1 MFVDRDTVLK
11 GIAASPGIAIGKI
24 FLLKEEDFCF
34 IRKEIPK
41 SFRETERKRFDDA
54 IEKTKSEFTV
64 TYNKINDVLGKN
76 YAHIADVHLLILD
89 DPTLKKDVYKL
100 IADGV
105 NAEYALFKVLDKII
119 RSFEN
124 MNDSFFKERKIDIQ
138 DVGKKI
144 MANFFGKKR
153 KNLARVDEKSIIVA
167 NNLTPADTVSVRGK
181 KIAGFAT
188 DIGGKTSHTAIIA
201 QGLAIP
207 AVVGLKNISSIV
219 KTGETI
225 IIDGDKGDVVLNP
238 SSKTLLHYKN
248 KYDFQLSRMGEL
260 EKLKNLTSETTD
272 NHKIFIFANI
282 DHSDEVPLI
291 LDKGAVGIGLYRTET
306 IYLNRNSI
314 PKEQEHFDIYSK
326 IVQQISTYAITIR
339 TFDLGGD
346 KLDKMGLSNK
356 DFRSNPFL
364 GLRSIRLCLKYP
376 EIFIT
381 QLRAILRVSVLGKVK
396 LMYPMISGV
405 AEVRAANAILD
416 KVKEDL
422 RKENIKFNENM
433 EVGVMIEVPSAVA
446 VIDSIAK
453 EVDFVSIG
461 TNDLIQYTLAVDR
474 VNESVAYL
482 YDPMHP
488 AILKFI
494 KCIIDEGHKAG
505 IKVAMCGG
513 MAGEP
518 KYTPVILGMSLDE
531 FSVSPSQIVPIK
543 KIVRSVSF
551 ADCKTMADKVLQL
564 EDSKSILKE
573 IDLFY
578 ETRGININA

>member
-1 MFVDRDTVLK
+1 MFVDRDIVLE
-11 GIAASPGIAIGKI
+11 GIAASPGVAIGKV
-24 FLLKEEDFCF
+24 FLLEEEDFCF

-41 SFRETERKRFDDA
+41 SFREAERKRFEDA
-54 IEKTKSEFTV
+54 IEKTRSEFTV
-64 TYNKINDVLGKN
+64 TYNKINDVLGEN
-76 YAHIADVHLLILD
+76 YAHIADVHILILD

-124 MNDSFFKERKIDIQ
+124 INDNFFKERKVDIQ

-144 MANFFGKKR
+144 LANLFGKKG
-153 KNLARVDEKSIIVA
+153 KNLARVDEESIIIA

-207 AVVGLKNISSIV
+207 AVVGLKNISSLV
-219 KTGETI
+219 KAGETV
-225 IIDGDKGDVVLNP
+225 IIDGDKGEVILNP

-248 KYDFQLSRMGEL
+248 KYDLQLSRTVEL

-291 LDKGAVGIGLYRTET
+291 LNKGAVGIGLYRTET
-306 IYLNRNSI
+306 IYFNRDSI
-314 PKEQEHFDIYSK
+314 PTEEEHFDTYSK
-326 IVQQISTYAITIR
+326 VVQQISPYAITIR

-346 KLDKMGLSNK
+346 KLTKMGLLNLG
-356 DFRSNPFL
+356 FESNPFL

-376 EIFIT
+376 EIFIS

-396 LMYPMISGV
+396 LMYPMISGL
-405 AEVRAANAILD
+405 AELRAANAILD
-416 KVKEDL
+416 KVKENL
-422 RKENIKFNENM
+422 RKENIKFDENM

-474 VNESVAYL
+474 VNENVAYL
-482 YDPMHP
+482 YEPMHP
-488 AILKFI
+488 AILRFI
-494 KCIIDEGHKAG
+494 KRTIDEGHKAG
-505 IKVAMCGG
+505 IKVAMCGE

-518 KYTPVILGMSLDE
+518 KYTPVILGMGLDE
-531 FSVSPSQIVPIK
+531 FSVSPSQIATIK
-543 KIVRSVSF
+543 KIVRSMSF
-551 ADCKTMADKVLQL
+551 VDCKTIADKVLKL

-578 ETRGININA
+578 ETRGINA

>member
-1 MFVDRDTVLK
+1 MFVDRDIVLK
-11 GIAASPGIAIGKI
+11 GIAASPGIAIGKV
-24 FLLKEEDFCF
+24 FLLEEEDFCF
-34 IRKEIPK
+34 IREEIPK

-54 IEKTKSEFTV
+54 IEKTRSEFMG
-64 TYNKINDVLGKN
+64 TYDRINEVLGGN

-124 MNDSFFKERKIDIQ
+124 INDSFFKERKADIQ
-138 DVGKKI
+138 DVGKKVL
-144 MANFFGKKR
+144 ANLFGKKG
-153 KNLARVDEKSIIVA
+153 KNLERVDEEFIIIA
-167 NNLTPADTVSVRGK
+167 NNLTPAETVSVRGK
-181 KIAGFAT
+181 KITGFAT
-188 DIGGKTSHTAIIA
+188 DVGGKTSHTAIIA
-201 QGLAIP
+201 RGLAIP
-207 AVVGLKNISSIV
+207 AVVGLKNISSLV

-225 IIDGDKGDVVLNP
+225 IIDGDKGEVVLNS
-238 SSKTLLHYKN
+238 SSKTLLYYKN
-248 KYDFQLSRMGEL
+248 KYDLQLSRIVEL

-272 NHKIFIFANI
+272 KHKIFIFANI

-291 LDKGAVGIGLYRTET
+291 LNKGAVGIGLYRTET
-306 IYLNRNSI
+306 IYFNRNSI
-314 PKEQEHFDIYSK
+314 PTEQEHFDTYSK
-326 IVQQISTYAITIR
+326 VVQQISPYAITIR

-346 KLDKMGLSNK
+346 KLTKTGVLNLG
-356 DFRSNPFL
+356 FESNPFL

-376 EIFIT
+376 KIFIS

-396 LMYPMISGV
+396 LMYPMISGLD
-405 AEVRAANAILD
+405 EVRAANSILD

-422 RKENIKFNENM
+422 RKENIKFDENM

-474 VNESVAYL
+474 VNENVAYL

-488 AILKFI
+488 AILRFI
-494 KCIIDEGHKAG
+494 KSIIDEGHKAG
-505 IKVAMCGG
+505 IKVAMCGE

-518 KYTPVILGMSLDE
+518 KYTPVILGMGLDE
-531 FSVSPSQIVPIK
+531 FSVSPSQIAPIK
-543 KIVRSVSF
+543 KIVRNMSF
-551 ADCKTMADKVLQL
+551 VDCKTMTDKVLKL

-578 ETRGININA
+578 EARGINA

>member
-1 MFVDRDTVLK
+1 MFVDRDIVLE
-11 GIAASPGIAIGKI
+11 GIAASPGIAIGKV
-24 FLLKEEDFCF
+24 FLLEEEDFCF

-41 SFRETERKRFDDA
+41 SFREAERKRFEDA
-54 IEKTKSEFTV
+54 IEKTRSEFTV
-64 TYNKINDVLGKN
+64 TYNKINDVLGEN
-76 YAHIADVHLLILD
+76 YAHIADVHILILD

-119 RSFEN
+119 RFFEN
-124 MNDSFFKERKIDIQ
+124 INDNFFKERKVDIQ

-144 MANFFGKKR
+144 LANLFGKKG
-153 KNLARVDEKSIIVA
+153 KNLARVDEESIIIA

-207 AVVGLKNISSIV
+207 AVVGLKNISSLV
-219 KTGETI
+219 KAGETV
-225 IIDGDKGDVVLNP
+225 IIDGDKGEVILNP

-248 KYDFQLSRMGEL
+248 KYNLQLSRTVEL

-291 LDKGAVGIGLYRTET
+291 LNKGAVGIGLYRTET
-306 IYLNRNSI
+306 IYFNRDSI
-314 PKEQEHFDIYSK
+314 PTEEEHFDTYSK
-326 IVQQISTYAITIR
+326 VVQQISPYAITIR

-346 KLDKMGLSNK
+346 KLTKMGLLNLG
-356 DFRSNPFL
+356 FESNPFL

-376 EIFIT
+376 EIFIS

-396 LMYPMISGV
+396 LMYPMISGL
-405 AEVRAANAILD
+405 AELRAANAILD
-416 KVKEDL
+416 KVKENL
-422 RKENIKFNENM
+422 RKENIKFDENM

-474 VNESVAYL
+474 VNENVAYL
-482 YDPMHP
+482 YEPMHP
-488 AILKFI
+488 AILRFI
-494 KCIIDEGHKAG
+494 KRTIDEGHKAG
-505 IKVAMCGG
+505 IKVAMCGE

-518 KYTPVILGMSLDE
+518 KCTPVILGMGLDE
-531 FSVSPSQIVPIK
+531 FSVSPSQIATIK
-543 KIVRSVSF
+543 KIVRSMSF
-551 ADCKTMADKVLQL
+551 VDCKTMADKVLKL

-578 ETRGININA
+578 ETRGINA

>member
-1 MFVDRDTVLK
+1 MFVDRDIVLE
-11 GIAASPGIAIGKI
+11 GIAASPGIAIGKV
-24 FLLKEEDFCF
+24 FLLEEEDFCF

-41 SFRETERKRFDDA
+41 SFREAERKRFEDA
-54 IEKTKSEFTV
+54 IEKTRSEFTV
-64 TYNKINDVLGKN
+64 TYNKINDVLGEN
-76 YAHIADVHLLILD
+76 YAHIADVHILILD

-124 MNDSFFKERKIDIQ
+124 INDNFFKERKVDIQ

-144 MANFFGKKR
+144 LANLFGKKG
-153 KNLARVDEKSIIVA
+153 KNLARVDEESIIIA

-207 AVVGLKNISSIV
+207 AVVGLKNISSLV
-219 KTGETI
+219 KAGETV
-225 IIDGDKGDVVLNP
+225 IIDGDKGEVILNP

-248 KYDFQLSRMGEL
+248 KYDLQLSRTVEL

-291 LDKGAVGIGLYRTET
+291 LNKGAVGIGLYRTET
-306 IYLNRNSI
+306 IYFNRDSI
-314 PKEQEHFDIYSK
+314 PTEEEHFDTYSK
-326 IVQQISTYAITIR
+326 VIQQISPYAITIR

-346 KLDKMGLSNK
+346 KLTKMGLLNLG
-356 DFRSNPFL
+356 FESNPFL

-376 EIFIT
+376 EIFIS

-396 LMYPMISGV
+396 LMYPMISGL
-405 AEVRAANAILD
+405 AELRAANAILD
-416 KVKEDL
+416 KVKENL
-422 RKENIKFNENM
+422 RKENIKFDENM

-474 VNESVAYL
+474 VNENVAYL
-482 YDPMHP
+482 YEPMHP
-488 AILKFI
+488 AILRFI
-494 KCIIDEGHKAG
+494 KRTIDEGHKAG
-505 IKVAMCGG
+505 IKVAMCGE

-518 KYTPVILGMSLDE
+518 KYTPVILGMGLDE
-531 FSVSPSQIVPIK
+531 FSVSPSQIATIK
-543 KIVRSVSF
+543 KIVRSMSF
-551 ADCKTMADKVLQL
+551 VDCKTMADKVLKL

-578 ETRGININA
+578 ETRGINA

>member
-1 MFVDRDTVLK
+1 MFVDRDIVLE
-11 GIAASPGIAIGKI
+11 GIAASPGIAIGKV
-24 FLLKEEDFCF
+24 FLLEEEDFCF

-41 SFRETERKRFDDA
+41 SFREAERKRFEDA
-54 IEKTKSEFTV
+54 IEKTRSEFTV
-64 TYNKINDVLGKN
+64 TYNKINDVLGEN
-76 YAHIADVHLLILD
+76 YAHIADVHILILD

-105 NAEYALFKVLDKII
+105 NAEYAFFKVLDKII

-124 MNDSFFKERKIDIQ
+124 INDNFFKERKVDIQ

-144 MANFFGKKR
+144 LANLFGKKG
-153 KNLARVDEKSIIVA
+153 KNLARVDEESIIIA

-207 AVVGLKNISSIV
+207 AVVGLKNISSLV
-219 KTGETI
+219 KAGETV
-225 IIDGDKGDVVLNP
+225 IIDGDKGEVILNP

-248 KYDFQLSRMGEL
+248 KYDLQLSRTVEL

-291 LDKGAVGIGLYRTET
+291 LNKGAVGIGLYRTET
-306 IYLNRNSI
+306 IYFNRDSI
-314 PKEQEHFDIYSK
+314 PTEEEHFDTYSK
-326 IVQQISTYAITIR
+326 VVQQISPYAITIR

-346 KLDKMGLSNK
+346 KLTKMGLLNLG
-356 DFRSNPFL
+356 FESNPFL

-376 EIFIT
+376 EIFIS

-396 LMYPMISGV
+396 LMYPMISGL
-405 AEVRAANAILD
+405 AELRAANAILD
-416 KVKEDL
+416 KVKENL
-422 RKENIKFNENM
+422 RKENIKFDENM
-433 EVGVMIEVPSAVA
+433 EVGVMMEVPSAVA

-474 VNESVAYL
+474 VNENVAYL
-482 YDPMHP
+482 YEPMHP
-488 AILKFI
+488 AILRFI
-494 KCIIDEGHKAG
+494 KRTIDEGHKAG
-505 IKVAMCGG
+505 IKVAMCGE

-518 KYTPVILGMSLDE
+518 KYTPVILGMGLDE
-531 FSVSPSQIVPIK
+531 FSVSPSQIATIK
-543 KIVRSVSF
+543 KIVRSMSF
-551 ADCKTMADKVLQL
+551 VDCKTMADKVLKL

-578 ETRGININA
+578 ETRGINA

>member
-1 MFVDRDTVLK
+1 MFVDRDIVLE

-24 FLLKEEDFCF
+24 FLLEEEDFCF

-41 SFRETERKRFDDA
+41 SFREAERKRFEDA
-54 IEKTKSEFTV
+54 IEKTRSEFTV
-64 TYNKINDVLGKN
+64 TYNKINDVLGEN
-76 YAHIADVHLLILD
+76 YAHIADVHILILD

-124 MNDSFFKERKIDIQ
+124 INDSFFKERKVDIQ

-144 MANFFGKKR
+144 LANLFGKKG
-153 KNLARVDEKSIIVA
+153 KNLARVDEESIIIA

-207 AVVGLKNISSIV
+207 AVVGLKNISSLV
-219 KTGETI
+219 KTGETV
-225 IIDGDKGDVVLNP
+225 IIDGDKGEVILNP

-248 KYDFQLSRMGEL
+248 KYDLQLLRTIEL

-291 LDKGAVGIGLYRTET
+291 LNKGAVGIGLYRTET
-306 IYLNRNSI
+306 IYFNRDSI
-314 PKEQEHFDIYSK
+314 PTEEEHFDIYSK
-326 IVQQISTYAITIR
+326 VVQQISPYAITIR

-346 KLDKMGLSNK
+346 KLTKMGLLNLG
-356 DFRSNPFL
+356 FESNPFL

-376 EIFIT
+376 EIFIS

-396 LMYPMISGV
+396 LMYPMISGL
-405 AEVRAANAILD
+405 AELRAANAILD
-416 KVKEDL
+416 KVKENL
-422 RKENIKFNENM
+422 RKENIKFDENM

-474 VNESVAYL
+474 VNENVAYL
-482 YDPMHP
+482 YEPMHP
-488 AILKFI
+488 AILRFI
-494 KCIIDEGHKAG
+494 KRTIDEGHKAG
-505 IKVAMCGG
+505 IKVAMCGE

-518 KYTPVILGMSLDE
+518 KYTPVILGMGLDE
-531 FSVSPSQIVPIK
+531 FSVSPSQIATIK
-543 KIVRSVSF
+543 KIVRSMSF
-551 ADCKTMADKVLQL
+551 VDCKTMADKVLKL

-578 ETRGININA
+578 ETRGINA

>member
-1 MFVDRDTVLK
+1 MFVDRDIVLE
-11 GIAASPGIAIGKI
+11 GIAASPGIAIGKV
-24 FLLKEEDFCF
+24 FLLEEEDFCF

-41 SFRETERKRFDDA
+41 SFREAERKRFEDA
-54 IEKTKSEFTV
+54 IEKTRSEFTV
-64 TYNKINDVLGKN
+64 TYNKINDVLGEN
-76 YAHIADVHLLILD
+76 YAHIADVHILILD

-124 MNDSFFKERKIDIQ
+124 INDNFFKERKVDIQ

-144 MANFFGKKR
+144 LANLFGKKG
-153 KNLARVDEKSIIVA
+153 KNLARVDEESIIIA

-188 DIGGKTSHTAIIA
+188 DIGGKTSHAAIIA

-207 AVVGLKNISSIV
+207 AVVGLKNISSLV
-219 KTGETI
+219 KAGETV
-225 IIDGDKGDVVLNP
+225 IIDGDKGEVILNP

-248 KYDFQLSRMGEL
+248 KYDLQLSRMVEL

-291 LDKGAVGIGLYRTET
+291 LNKGAVGIGLYRTET
-306 IYLNRNSI
+306 IYFNRDSI
-314 PKEQEHFDIYSK
+314 PTEEEHFDTYSK
-326 IVQQISTYAITIR
+326 VVQQISPYAITIR

-346 KLDKMGLSNK
+346 KLTKMGLLNLG
-356 DFRSNPFL
+356 FESNPFL

-376 EIFIT
+376 EIFIS

-396 LMYPMISGV
+396 LMYPMISGL
-405 AEVRAANAILD
+405 AELRAANAILD
-416 KVKEDL
+416 KVKENL
-422 RKENIKFNENM
+422 RKENIKFDENM

-453 EVDFVSIG
+453 EVDFVSI
-461 TNDLIQYTLAVDR
+461 
-474 VNESVAYL
+474 
-482 YDPMHP
+482 
-488 AILKFI
+488 
-494 KCIIDEGHKAG
+494 
-505 IKVAMCGG
+505 
-513 MAGEP
+513 
-518 KYTPVILGMSLDE
+518 
-531 FSVSPSQIVPIK
+531 
-543 KIVRSVSF
+543 
-551 ADCKTMADKVLQL
+551 
-564 EDSKSILKE
+564 
-573 IDLFY
+573 
-578 ETRGININA
+578 

>member
-1 MFVDRDTVLK
+1 MFVDRDIVLE
-11 GIAASPGIAIGKI
+11 GIAASPGIAIGKV
-24 FLLKEEDFCF
+24 FLLEEEDFCF

-41 SFRETERKRFDDA
+41 SFREAERKRFEDA
-54 IEKTKSEFTV
+54 IEKTRSEFTV
-64 TYNKINDVLGKN
+64 TYNKINDVLGEN
-76 YAHIADVHLLILD
+76 YAHIADVHILILD

-124 MNDSFFKERKIDIQ
+124 INDNFFKERKVDIQ

-144 MANFFGKKR
+144 LANLFGKKG
-153 KNLARVDEKSIIVA
+153 KNLARVDEESIIIA

-207 AVVGLKNISSIV
+207 AVVGLKNISSLV
-219 KTGETI
+219 KAGETV
-225 IIDGDKGDVVLNP
+225 IIDGDKGEVILNP

-248 KYDFQLSRMGEL
+248 KYDLQLSRTVEL

-291 LDKGAVGIGLYRTET
+291 LNKGAVGIGLYRTET
-306 IYLNRNSI
+306 IYFNRDSI
-314 PKEQEHFDIYSK
+314 PTEEEHFDTYSK
-326 IVQQISTYAITIR
+326 VVQQISPYAITIR

-346 KLDKMGLSNK
+346 KLTKMGLLNLG
-356 DFRSNPFL
+356 FESNPFL

-376 EIFIT
+376 EIFIS

-396 LMYPMISGV
+396 LMYPMISGL
-405 AEVRAANAILD
+405 AELRAANAILD
-416 KVKEDL
+416 KVKENL
-422 RKENIKFNENM
+422 RKENIKFDENM
-433 EVGVMIEVPSAVA
+433 EVGVMMEVPSAVA

-474 VNESVAYL
+474 VNENVAYL
-482 YDPMHP
+482 YEPMHP
-488 AILKFI
+488 AILRFI
-494 KCIIDEGHKAG
+494 KRTIDEGHKAG
-505 IKVAMCGG
+505 IKVAMCGE

-518 KYTPVILGMSLDE
+518 KYTPVILGMGLDE
-531 FSVSPSQIVPIK
+531 FSVSPSQIATIK
-543 KIVRSVSF
+543 KIVRSMSF
-551 ADCKTMADKVLQL
+551 VDCKTMADKVLKL

-578 ETRGININA
+578 ETRGINA

>member
-1 MFVDRDTVLK
+1 MFVDRDIVLE
-11 GIAASPGIAIGKI
+11 GIAASPGIAIGKV
-24 FLLKEEDFCF
+24 FLLEEEDFCF

-41 SFRETERKRFDDA
+41 SFREAERKRFEEA
-54 IEKTKSEFTV
+54 IEKTRSEFTV
-64 TYNKINDVLGKN
+64 TYNKINDVLGEN
-76 YAHIADVHLLILD
+76 YAHIADVHILILD

-124 MNDSFFKERKIDIQ
+124 INDSFFKERKVDIQ

-144 MANFFGKKR
+144 LANLFGKKG
-153 KNLARVDEKSIIVA
+153 KNLARVDEESIIIA

-201 QGLAIP
+201 QGLSIP
-207 AVVGLKNISSIV
+207 AVVGLKNISSLV
-219 KTGETI
+219 KAGKTV
-225 IIDGDKGDVVLNP
+225 IIDGDKGEVILNP

-248 KYDFQLSRMGEL
+248 KYDLQLSRTVEL

-291 LDKGAVGIGLYRTET
+291 LNKGAVGIGLYRTET
-306 IYLNRNSI
+306 IYFNRDSI
-314 PKEQEHFDIYSK
+314 PTEDEHFDTYSK
-326 IVQQISTYAITIR
+326 VVQQILPYAITIR

-346 KLDKMGLSNK
+346 KLTKMGLLNLG
-356 DFRSNPFL
+356 FESNPFL

-376 EIFIT
+376 EIFIS

-396 LMYPMISGV
+396 LMYPMISGL
-405 AEVRAANAILD
+405 AELRAANAILD
-416 KVKEDL
+416 KVKENL
-422 RKENIKFNENM
+422 RKENIKFDENM

-461 TNDLIQYTLAVDR
+461 TNDLIQYALAVDR
-474 VNESVAYL
+474 VNENVAYL
-482 YDPMHP
+482 YEPMHP
-488 AILKFI
+488 AILRFI
-494 KCIIDEGHKAG
+494 KRTIDEGHKAG
-505 IKVAMCGG
+505 IKVAMCGE
-513 MAGEP
+513 MAGDP
-518 KYTPVILGMSLDE
+518 KYTPVILGMGLDE
-531 FSVSPSQIVPIK
+531 FSVSPSQIATIK
-543 KIVRSVSF
+543 KIVRSMSF
-551 ADCKTMADKVLQL
+551 VDCKTMADKVLKL
-564 EDSKSILKE
+564 EESKSILKE

-578 ETRGININA
+578 ETRGINA

>member
-1 MFVDRDTVLK
+1 MFVDRDIVLE
-11 GIAASPGIAIGKI
+11 GIAASPGIATGKV
-24 FLLKEEDFCF
+24 FLLEEEDFCF

-41 SFRETERKRFDDA
+41 SFREAERKRFEDA
-54 IEKTKSEFTV
+54 IEKTRSEFTV
-64 TYNKINDVLGKN
+64 TYNKINDVLGEN
-76 YAHIADVHLLILD
+76 YAHIADVHILILD

-124 MNDSFFKERKIDIQ
+124 INDNFFKERKVDIQ

-144 MANFFGKKR
+144 LANLFGKKG
-153 KNLARVDEKSIIVA
+153 KNLARVDEESIIIA

-207 AVVGLKNISSIV
+207 AVVGLKNISSLV
-219 KTGETI
+219 KAGETV
-225 IIDGDKGDVVLNP
+225 IIDGDKGEVILNP

-248 KYDFQLSRMGEL
+248 KYDLQLSRTVEL

-291 LDKGAVGIGLYRTET
+291 LNKGAVGIGLYRTET
-306 IYLNRNSI
+306 IYFNRDSI
-314 PKEQEHFDIYSK
+314 PTEEEHFDTYSK
-326 IVQQISTYAITIR
+326 VVQQISPYAITIR

-346 KLDKMGLSNK
+346 KLTKMGLLNLG
-356 DFRSNPFL
+356 FESNPFL

-376 EIFIT
+376 EIFIS

-396 LMYPMISGV
+396 LMYPMISGL
-405 AEVRAANAILD
+405 AELRAANAILD
-416 KVKEDL
+416 KVKENL
-422 RKENIKFNENM
+422 RKENIKFDENM

-474 VNESVAYL
+474 VNENVAYL
-482 YDPMHP
+482 YEPMHP
-488 AILKFI
+488 AILRFI
-494 KCIIDEGHKAG
+494 KRIIDEGHKAG
-505 IKVAMCGG
+505 IKVAMCGE

-518 KYTPVILGMSLDE
+518 KYTPVILGMGLDE
-531 FSVSPSQIVPIK
+531 FSVSPSQIATIK
-543 KIVRSVSF
+543 KIVRSMSF
-551 ADCKTMADKVLQL
+551 VDCKTMADKVLKL

-578 ETRGININA
+578 ETRGINA

>member
-1 MFVDRDTVLK
+1 MFVDRDIFLE
-11 GIAASPGIAIGKI
+11 GIAASPGIAIGKV
-24 FLLKEEDFCF
+24 FLLEEEDFCF

-41 SFRETERKRFDDA
+41 SFREAERKRFDDA
-54 IEKTKSEFTV
+54 IEKTRSEFTV
-64 TYNKINDVLGKN
+64 TYNKINDVLGEN
-76 YAHIADVHLLILD
+76 YAHIADVHILILD

-124 MNDSFFKERKIDIQ
+124 INGSFFKERKVDIQ

-144 MANFFGKKR
+144 LANLFGKKG
-153 KNLARVDEKSIIVA
+153 KKLARLDEESIIIA

-207 AVVGLKNISSIV
+207 AVVGLKNISSLV
-219 KTGETI
+219 KAGETI
-225 IIDGDKGDVVLNP
+225 IIDGDKGEVVLNP

-248 KYDFQLSRMGEL
+248 KYDLQLSRTVEL

-291 LDKGAVGIGLYRTET
+291 LNKGAVGIGLYRTET
-306 IYLNRNSI
+306 IYFNRDSI
-314 PKEQEHFDIYSK
+314 PNEQEHFDTYSK
-326 IVQQISTYAITIR
+326 VVQQISPYAITIR

-346 KLDKMGLSNK
+346 KLTKMGLLNLG
-356 DFRSNPFL
+356 FESNPFL
-364 GLRSIRLCLKYP
+364 GLRSTRLCLKYP
-376 EIFIT
+376 EIFIS

-396 LMYPMISGV
+396 LMYPMISGL
-405 AEVRAANAILD
+405 AEVRAVNAILD

-422 RKENIKFNENM
+422 KKENIKFDENM

-474 VNESVAYL
+474 INENVAYL

-488 AILKFI
+488 AILRFI
-494 KCIIDEGHKAG
+494 KRIIDEGHKAG
-505 IKVAMCGG
+505 IKVAMCGE
-513 MAGEP
+513 MAGET
-518 KYTPVILGMSLDE
+518 KYTSVILGMGLDE
-531 FSVSPSQIVPIK
+531 FSVSPSQIAPIK
-543 KIVRSVSF
+543 KIVRSMSF
-551 ADCKTMADKVLQL
+551 VDCKAMAEKVLKL
-564 EDSKSILKE
+564 EDSKLILKE

-578 ETRGININA
+578 ETRGINA

>member
-1 MFVDRDTVLK
+1 MFVDRDIVLE
-11 GIAASPGIAIGKI
+11 GIAASPGIAIGKA
-24 FLLKEEDFCF
+24 FLLEEEDFCF

-41 SFRETERKRFDDA
+41 SFREAERKRFEDA
-54 IEKTKSEFTV
+54 IEKTRSEFKV
-64 TYNKINDVLGKN
+64 TYNKINDVLGEN
-76 YAHIADVHLLILD
+76 YAHIADVHILILD

-124 MNDSFFKERKIDIQ
+124 INDSFFKERKVDIQ

-144 MANFFGKKR
+144 LANLFGKKG
-153 KNLARVDEKSIIVA
+153 KNLARVDEESIIIA

-207 AVVGLKNISSIV
+207 AVVGLKNISSLV
-219 KTGETI
+219 KTGETV
-225 IIDGDKGDVVLNP
+225 IIDGDKGEVILNP

-248 KYDFQLSRMGEL
+248 KYDLQLSRTIEL
-260 EKLKNLTSETTD
+260 EKLKNLTSETAD

-291 LDKGAVGIGLYRTET
+291 LNKGAVGIGLYRTET
-306 IYLNRNSI
+306 IYFNRDSI
-314 PKEQEHFDIYSK
+314 PAEEEHFDIYSK
-326 IVQQISTYAITIR
+326 VVQQISPYAITIR

-346 KLDKMGLSNK
+346 KLTKMGLLNLG
-356 DFRSNPFL
+356 FESNPFL

-376 EIFIT
+376 EIFIS

-396 LMYPMISGV
+396 LMYPMISGL
-405 AEVRAANAILD
+405 AELRAANAILD
-416 KVKEDL
+416 KVKENL
-422 RKENIKFNENM
+422 RKENIKFDENM

-474 VNESVAYL
+474 VNENVAYL
-482 YDPMHP
+482 YEPMHP
-488 AILKFI
+488 AILRFI
-494 KCIIDEGHKAG
+494 KRTIDEGHKAG
-505 IKVAMCGG
+505 IKVAMCGE

-518 KYTPVILGMSLDE
+518 KYAPVILGMGLDE
-531 FSVSPSQIVPIK
+531 FSVSPSQIATIK
-543 KIVRSVSF
+543 KIVRSMSF
-551 ADCKTMADKVLQL
+551 VDCKTMADKVLKL

-578 ETRGININA
+578 ETRGINA